1 MSNTT
6 SKKTIVMVKN
16 GTATKGSVAKG
27 SVAKGS
33 VAKGSAAK
41 GSAAKGSAAK
51 GSAAKGIKKSWTNPK
66 YPCVEG
72 WTRVEHTRGP
82 NDKQAGERYYTYY
95 PPRGNRKQIRSIVRV
110 NARMAADAPVKVVD
124 VDVDDDEVVIVTP
137 KKCLPEVVDLTKDD
151 EDEDEVVPSTTN
163 IAVYGNVT
171 MCVTPGGGYHIK
183 WNE

>member
-6 SKKTIVMVKN
+6 SKKTIVKNMVMAKN
-16 GTATKGSVAKG
+16 
-27 SVAKGS
+27 
-33 VAKGSAAK
+33 GSAAK
-41 GSAAKGSAAK
+41 GR
-51 GSAAKGIKKSWTNPK
+51 AAKGIKKSWTNPK

-110 NARMAADAPVKVVD
+110 NARMAADAPVKDVDVD

-151 EDEDEVVPSTTN
+151 DEDDEDDDEDEVVPSTTN

>member
-6 SKKTIVMVKN
+6 SKKTIVKNMVMVKN
-16 GTATKGSVAKG
+16 GTAAKG
-27 SVAKGS
+27 SAT
-33 VAKGSAAK
+33 KGSAAK

-82 NDKQAGERYYTYY
+82 NDKQAGVRYYTYY

-110 NARMAADAPVKVVD
+110 NARMAADAPVKV

-163 IAVYGNVT
+163 ITVYGNVT
-171 MCVTPGGGYHIK
+171 MCVAPGGGYHIK

>member
-1 MSNTT
+1 MFFIPYRELNKMSNT
-6 SKKTIVMVKN
+6 SKKTIVKNMVMAKN
-16 GTATKGSVAKG
+16 GT
-27 SVAKGS
+27 
-33 VAKGSAAK
+33 AAK
-41 GSAAKGSAAK
+41 GSATKGSATK
-51 GSAAKGIKKSWTNPK
+51 GSATKGIKKSWTNPK

-95 PPRGNRKQIRSIVRV
+95 PPRGNRKQIRSTVRV

-151 EDEDEVVPSTTN
+151 EDDDEDEDEVVPSTTN

-171 MCVTPGGGYHIK
+171 MCVAPGGGYHIK

>member
-6 SKKTIVMVKN
+6 SKKTIVKNMVMAKN
-16 GTATKGSVAKG
+16 GSAAKG
-27 SVAKGS
+27 SAT
-33 VAKGSAAK
+33 KGSAAK
-41 GSAAKGSAAK
+41 GSATKGSATK

-110 NARMAADAPVKVVD
+110 NARMAADAPVKDVD

-137 KKCLPEVVDLTKDD
+137 KKCLPEVVDLTKD
-151 EDEDEVVPSTTN
+151 DEDEVVPSTTN

>member
-33 VAKGSAAK
+33 AAK
-41 GSAAKGSAAK
+41 GSAT
-51 GSAAKGIKKSWTNPK
+51 KGIKKSWTNPK

-163 IAVYGNVT
+163 ITVYGNVT

>member
-6 SKKTIVMVKN
+6 SKKTIVKNMVMVKN
-16 GTATKGSVAKG
+16 GT
-27 SVAKGS
+27 
-33 VAKGSAAK
+33 
-41 GSAAKGSAAK
+41 AAKGSAAK

-82 NDKQAGERYYTYY
+82 NDKQAGVRYYTYY

-124 VDVDDDEVVIVTP
+124 VDDDEVVIVTP

-151 EDEDEVVPSTTN
+151 EDEVVPSTTN
-163 IAVYGNVT
+163 ITVYGNVT